1 MAKTTTAE
9 HRYEPDLVLPPGETL
24 LEVLTERGMT
34 QSELAD
40 RTGLSAKHINQIVK
54 GQAPITP
61 DTALLFEN
69 TTGVAARVWSNL
81 EVAYRER
88 ESRQDQAARLEADL
102 GWMDE
107 LPINELVRRGWIEKG
122 TTPVERLHSAC
133 QFFGVADRTAW
144 NAVWHKPT
152 AYRTSKAFT
161 SQPGALAAWLR
172 IGEIRAA
179 SMDCAPFDRGA
190 LNEAILNLRPL
201 TRDRKPTNWWPTLTE
216 LCSQVGV
223 VVVVEPEIKGA
234 RINGAARW
242 LTPTKALVQ
251 LSLRHRWSDIFW
263 FTFFHELGH
272 LLMHSKKE
280 MFINDLGAHS
290 GVEQEADAFA
300 SQILIPRSAE
310 PELATLNTSQEVEE
324 FADRIGI
331 APGIVVGR
339 LQHEGRWP
347 YNRGNELKQRFVFV
361 DQSVD

>member
-1 MAKTTTAE
+1 MTNTTASE

-34 QSELAD
+34 QSELAE

-61 DTALLFEN
+61 DTALLLEN

-88 ESRQDQAARLEADL
+88 ESREDQAERLEADL
-102 GWMDE
+102 GWLDE
-107 LPINELVRRGWIEKG
+107 LPVNELARRGWVEKG
-122 TTPVERLHSAC
+122 ATPIDRLRSVC

-161 SQPGALAAWLR
+161 SHPGAVAAWLR
-172 IGEIRAA
+172 IGEIRAT
-179 SMDCAPFDRGA
+179 SMDCAPFDREA
-190 LNEAILNLRPL
+190 LNGAIPDMRAL
-201 TRDRKPTNWWPTLTE
+201 TCVRQPSSWWPTLTG
-216 LCSQVGV
+216 LCSEAGV
-223 VVVVEPEIKGA
+223 AVVAEPEIKGA

-242 LTPTKALVQ
+242 LTPTKAMVQ

-280 MFINDLGAHS
+280 MFINDVGAHS

-310 PELATLNTSQEVEE
+310 PDLSRLDTSQEVEE

-339 LQHEGRWP
+339 LQHEDRWP

-361 DQSVD
+361 D